1 MHADEIKNRIEREQK
16 LINTAM
22 KKIAKT
28 RKRRSKKAKNYVEY
42 LEDTKKAKRM
52 I

>member
-16 LINTAM
+16 LINT
-22 KKIAKT
+22 
-28 RKRRSKKAKNYVEY
+28 EY

>member
-22 KKIAKT
+22 KKIAKLV
-28 RKRRSKKAKNYVEY
+28 KDVQKSKNYVEY